1 MPKTSYTP
9 TEADRLTGENVRQ
22 LRRRAGETLA
32 ETLERSGLDLGQSS
46 LSRIEL
52 GQRPLST
59 PEATKLAAHWNT
71 TVDRIFIETPEQHA
85 ERNAWKWRGTPEVE
99 TEQQFLGNEKPAL
112 FSVPQQQADELDRAF
127 GAVKRSPLDS
137 ITIYRDNPMT
147 PEQYRAE
154 VWVPYLE
161 ARYATEQ
168 KAS

>member
-1 MPKTSYTP
+1 MPKKTYTP

-46 LSRIEL
+46 LSRVEL
-52 GQRPLST
+52 GQRALST

-71 TVDRIFIETPEQHA
+71 TVDRIFVKPLPVGRPKA
-85 ERNAWKWRGTPEVE
+85 LPPVE